1 MSSKYDYLFKFII
14 IGDTGVGKSCL
25 LMQFIGRGYRP
36 VHDFTIGSEFGS
48 KNIKIKNKNVKLHI
62 WDTAGQETFRSL
74 TRSFYRGAVGVLV
87 VYDITRRE
95 TFDNIPSW
103 LEDVR
108 KYIDVST
115 RIMLIGSKCELDDR
129 RAVSIEEGE
138 LFAMMNGLQFMEV
151 SAKTTQNVNQAFV
164 RTAETIY
171 RNFEDGVF
179 DLPNEESGI
188 KIGGDYGLLERYGV
202 GACCRLG

>member
-25 LMQFIGRGYRP
+25 LMQFIGRGFRRD
-36 VHDFTIGSEFGS
+36 HDFTIGSEFGA
-48 KNIKIKNKNVKLHI
+48 KNIKVNNKTIKLYM

-74 TRSFYRGAVGVLV
+74 TRFYYRGAVGVLL

-95 TFDNIPSW
+95 TFDHLPTW

-108 KYIDVST
+108 KYVDTNTS
-115 RIMLIGSKCELDDR
+115 IMLIGSKCELDHMR
-129 RAVSIEEGE
+129 VVSIEEGKH
-138 LFAMMNGLQFMEV
+138 FAMMNGLQFMEV
-151 SAKTTQNVNQAFV
+151 SAKTTQNVNQAFI

-171 RNFEDGVF
+171 RNIEDGVF
-179 DLPNEESGI
+179 VLPNEKGEVVVVELVA
-188 KIGGDYGLLERYGV
+188 D
-202 GACCRLG
+202 